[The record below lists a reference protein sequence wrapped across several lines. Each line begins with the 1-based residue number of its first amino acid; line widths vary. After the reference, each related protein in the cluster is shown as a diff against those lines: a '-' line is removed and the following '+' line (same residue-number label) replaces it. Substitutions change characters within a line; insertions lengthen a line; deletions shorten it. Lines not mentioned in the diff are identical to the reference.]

1 MILNF
6 SSLNCFYKGIRFKFE
21 YKEIFMQNNEQ
32 KNSNAYLE
40 SNFVLFDLRL
50 RALNIKNGY
59 SIKNSINS
67 LVNFVDTSRLRFSN
81 P

>member
-1 MILNF
+1 
-6 SSLNCFYKGIRFKFE
+6 
-21 YKEIFMQNNEQ
+21 MQNENET
-32 KNSNAYLE
+32 KSNSHFE

-67 LVNFVDTSRLRFSN
+67 LVNFVDTNRLRFSN

>member
-1 MILNF
+1 
-6 SSLNCFYKGIRFKFE
+6 
-21 YKEIFMQNNEQ
+21 MQNNEQ